1 MTEGDGMKAALK
13 FDLIAIIGAV
23 MIALPAVSLAATSM
37 DDAKRD
43 YEIECAFCHGLT
55 GKGDGPLKDELK
67 TRPSDLTALAKNN
80 NGVFPS
86 DRISQVVDGRAQIK
100 AHGTREMPVWGNS
113 FRLRDAGPSPASR
126 IKALI
131 DYLKS
136 IQVK

>member
-1 MTEGDGMKAALK
+1 MRVLRK
-13 FDLIAIIGAV
+13 FNAMAIVGAV
-23 MIALPAVSLAATSM
+23 MIAVPAVAFAATSM

-43 YEIECAFCHGLT
+43 FETACASCHGLT

-67 TRPSDLTALAKNN
+67 TRPTDLTALAKNN

-86 DRISQVVDGRAQIK
+86 ERASQVVDGRQEVK
-100 AHGTREMPVWGNS
+100 AHGSREMPVWGNS

-126 IKALI
+126 IKALTE
-131 DYLKS
+131 YLKS